1 MALELWRPKGALP
14 RRNPVRDI
22 VREMEDTF
30 DRFFPDW
37 SLPSGGSESR
47 GWTPAV
53 DMIDRNNEIIVRVD
67 VPGLSEKDVQ
77 VSVDNGVLTMSG
89 THDEARESNGDDYYY
104 AERWAGSFSRSLML
118 PAGVDAD
125 GINATMKHGTLEV
138 HLPKTKEA
146 AGRKVEVKA
155 A

>member
-1 MALELWRPKGALP
+1 
-14 RRNPVRDI
+14 VRDL
-22 VREMEDTF
+22 VREIEDTF
-30 DRFFPDW
+30 DRFFRDW

-77 VSVDNGVLTMSG
+77 VSVDNGVLTISG

-104 AERWAGSFSRSLML
+104 AERWAVASR
-118 PAGVDAD
+118 
-125 GINATMKHGTLEV
+125 
-138 HLPKTKEA
+138 EA
-146 AGRKVEVKA
+146 
-155 A
+155 